1 MKSDGETLGWK
12 DQNDTIWTLS
22 STLTS
27 DATGSTQHYQGSVAK
42 LNLNQVFR
50 SNYQFAGNMQCT
62 KQING
67 MMSRNCSEIL
77 QKKSEGWEIK

>member
-1 MKSDGETLGWK
+1 MTPSE
-12 DQNDTIWTLS
+12 LS

-27 DATGSTQHYQGSVAK
+27 DAIESTQHHQGSVAK

-50 SNYQFAGNMQCT
+50 SKYQFAGNMQYT

-67 MMSRNCSEIL
+67 MTARNCSEIL